1 MRSPVAMVAIV
12 TAALAATACTP
23 AGPATPSVSAVASA
37 TPVASGAT
45 APDRSPGPSTPG
57 PSLPAPSF
65 PAGSIDA
72 PAVVATGLDAPWS
85 IAFTETGAAIVSER
99 DTAMIVELLEGEAVP
114 IAQIAGVAHGGEGGL
129 LGIAVGDG
137 HLYAAITT
145 ADDNRVLRVPLSGEP
160 GALVLGQP
168 ETVVEGLPAAGNHN
182 GGRLGFGPDGMLY
195 VTTGDAGR
203 PGTAQDPASLAGK
216 ILRLEPDGAI
226 PADNPFPGSPV
237 YSLGHRNPQGIA
249 WADDGSLWA
258 TEFGQNTWDE
268 LNRIEPGGNYGWPIV
283 EGAAGDPRFADPVQ
297 QWSPSEASPSGMAHA
312 DGRLWIANLRG
323 RSLREVDLASPG
335 ESTVHWLAEHGR
347 MRDVVVA
354 PDGALWAL
362 TNNTDG
368 RGDPVE
374 GDDRILAFRP

>member
-1 MRSPVAMVAIV
+1 MRSA
-12 TAALAATACTP
+12 AATVVIVAFALGAAACAP
-23 AGPATPSVSAVASA
+23 AGPVPPTVSTLASA
-37 TPVASGAT
+37 TPTGRAGA
-45 APDRSPGPSTPG
+45 APDPSP
-57 PSLPAPSF
+57 AVPSF
-65 PAGSIDA
+65 EAGSLDA

-85 IAFTETGAAIVSER
+85 IAFTEDGAAIVSER
-99 DTAMIVELLEGEAVP
+99 DTATIAELVGGQAVP

-129 LGIAVGDG
+129 LGIAVGGG

-168 ETVVEGLPAAGNHN
+168 ETVIEGLPAAGNHN

-195 VTTGDAGR
+195 VTTGDASR
-203 PGTAQDPASLAGK
+203 PSTAQDPASLAGK

-226 PADNPFPGSPV
+226 PADNPIPGSPV
-237 YSLGHRNPQGIA
+237 YSLGHRNPQGLA

-258 TEFGQNTWDE
+258 TEFGQDTWDE
-268 LNRIEPGGNYGWPIV
+268 LNRIEPGANYGWPIV
-283 EGAAGDPRFADPVQ
+283 EGMAGDPRFADPVQ

-323 RSLREVDLASPG
+323 QSLREVDLASPG
-335 ESTVHWLAEHGR
+335 ESTVRWLAEHGR
-347 MRDVVVA
+347 MRDVVLA
-354 PDGALWAL
+354 PDGALWVL

-368 RGDPVE
+368 RGDPGE